1 MVKFNDWFK
10 EKFTKGFTLVELLIV
25 MAILGV
31 LAVGLVTLINPL
43 QQIKKA
49 NDAKRKSDLNYI
61 THLLNL
67 YYNDTGKYPAP
78 NPGTCDLDNGSGSG
92 NCFVNSKTGGTMW
105 IPLLAPYATSLPAD
119 PTNNATDPRTTGNYT
134 YAYGDVSQ
142 DGQHYDLIVQLQ
154 NTTDP
159 DRCELKAYKYDFGF
173 TGGSQYWCTSGG
185 TASPY
190 LFQESHD

>member
-1 MVKFNDWFK
+1 MGNLKK
-10 EKFTKGFTLVELLIV
+10 RIAPGLIKGFTLVELLIV
-25 MAILGV
+25 IAVLGILSVGAIVV
-31 LAVGLVTLINPL
+31 LNPQ
-43 QQIKKA
+43 QQIRKA
-49 NDAKRKSDLNYI
+49 NDARRKSDLNYI

-67 YYNDTGKYPAP
+67 YYNDNGKYPAP
-78 NPGTCDLDNGSGSG
+78 NPGTCDYDNGSGSG
-92 NCFVNSKTGGTMW
+92 NCFVYSNAGSGW
-105 IPLLAPYATSLPAD
+105 ISALVPNYSSSLPVDPINNTAD
-119 PTNNATDPRTTGNYT
+119 PRITGHYT

-142 DGQHYDLIVQLQ
+142 DGQHYDLIVQLE